1 MREWIRLLYL
11 PVTLKNSNSDAG
23 RSSDLQQ
30 FKTSTLHVIA
40 CLNLLQKIVILFPKG
55 KGIVFFCVVL
65 GVVAK
70 LPQTAF
76 LNGTKQIKG

>member
-1 MREWIRLLYL
+1 MYL
-11 PVTLKNSNSDAG
+11 SVTLKNSNSDAG
-23 RSSDLQQ
+23 RSSDLRQ

-40 CLNLLQKIVILFPKG
+40 CLNLVQKIVILFPKG

-70 LPQTAF
+70 LPNSIFKWNKTNKRVN
-76 LNGTKQIKG
+76 LVP